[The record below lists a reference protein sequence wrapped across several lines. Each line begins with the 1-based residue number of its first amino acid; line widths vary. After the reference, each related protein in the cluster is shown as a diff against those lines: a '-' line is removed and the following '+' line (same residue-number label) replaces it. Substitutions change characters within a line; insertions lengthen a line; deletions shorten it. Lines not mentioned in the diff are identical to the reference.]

1 MIVAVTGGKGGV
13 GKSTVALNL
22 GYELE
27 AVVVDG
33 DLATGDLPGSSG
45 PTLHDVLARG
55 ISPLDA
61 VERIGSVRYL
71 PAGRTLAGAR
81 ASDLTALEG
90 VLERVEREYGTIVVD
105 CPAGLARDVGT
116 IVHAADL
123 AVLVT
128 TPEKTA
134 LVDALRTRDL
144 ISDLGTAIAAV
155 VLNMADRDEK
165 TQPTARL
172 EKEFSAATTVL
183 SECEAVSDAQDAWL
197 PVAEYDPE
205 SPVVERF
212 GDVSR
217 VVTQCKRRLSG
228 TGCI

>member
-33 DLATGDLPGSSG
+33 DLATGDLPGSSD
-45 PTLHDVLARG
+45 PTLYDVLARG
-55 ISPLDA
+55 VSPLDA
-61 VERIGSVRYL
+61 VERIGPVRVL

-81 ASDLTALEG
+81 ASDLTALEA
-90 VLERVEREYGTIVVD
+90 VLERVEREYGTVVVD

-116 IVHAADL
+116 VLHASHL

-128 TPEKTA
+128 TPEETA
-134 LVDALRTRDL
+134 LVDALRTRKL
-144 ISDLGTAIAAV
+144 VSDLETPVAAV
-155 VLNMADRDEK
+155 VLNMAESDE
-165 TQPTARL
+165 QALPTARL
-172 EKEFSAATTVL
+172 EREFSAATAVL
-183 SECEAVSDAQDAWL
+183 TERAAVDEAQAAWL

-205 SPVVERF
+205 SKAVERF
-212 GDVSR
+212 GDVAR
-217 VVTQCKRRLSG
+217 MVTQCERRLSG
-228 TGCI
+228 TVGI